1 MEFALILIVIA
12 IAVSLLT
19 GNVGIL
25 LFGMSGLIL
34 LTSGFL
40 VVIFSI
46 CLVFL
51 LTSKW
56 KDATFAGIDLPSEKS
71 KFKVAFYEVD
81 GEEIPC
87 LFPEEGVFRNKL
99 YREDRTYRV
108 LVNRRLGKVFD
119 RYAIITC
126 VMGLTCG
133 LLFGTVMIALYY

>member
-1 MEFALILIVIA
+1 MIA
-12 IAVSLLT
+12 IAISLLT

-56 KDATFAGIDLPSEKS
+56 KDATFVGIDLPSEKA
-71 KFKVAFYEVD
+71 KFKVAFYCVE

-87 LFPEEGVFRNKL
+87 LFPEEGVFRSKF
-99 YREDRTYRV
+99 YREDRSYRV
-108 LVNRRLGKVFD
+108 LVNRFLGKVFD
-119 RYAIITC
+119 RYAIATC
-126 VMGLTCG
+126 IVGLTCG
-133 LLFGTVMIALYY
+133 LLFGTIMIMTYY